1 VVATLLFLALALAA
15 ELAVWSAWRRD
26 VTSAVSAA
34 SAACF
39 MAALLL
45 HGRATAVLV
54 ALGLGCFAWWVIL
67 RRNRTTRGKPRGQ
80 AEWGMTPAPR

>member
-1 VVATLLFLALALAA
+1 LALAA

-39 MAALLL
+39 MAALLFS
-45 HGRATAVLV
+45 GRATLVLV
-54 ALGLGCFAWWVIL
+54 ALGLGCFVWWVIL
-67 RRNRTTRGKPRGQ
+67 RLARTTGG
-80 AEWGMTPAPR
+80 

>member
-1 VVATLLFLALALAA
+1 MVATLLFLALALAA

-39 MAALLL
+39 MGALLFPP
-45 HGRATAVLV
+45 ATAVLV
-54 ALGLGCFAWWVIL
+54 ASGLGCFVWWVIL
-67 RRNRTTRGKPRGQ
+67 RLDRTTRG
-80 AEWGMTPAPR
+80 

>member
-1 VVATLLFLALALAA
+1 MVATLLFLALALAA

-34 SAACF
+34 SATCF

-45 HGRATAVLV
+45 HGRATVVLV
-54 ALGLGCFAWWVIL
+54 ALGLGCFAWWVTL
-67 RRNRTTRGKPRGQ
+67 RLDRTTRG
-80 AEWGMTPAPR
+80 